1 MSFYDDGRQVLT
13 GLEAYY
19 RESLRKEKKVIRQQG
34 IQALHQELDLEA
46 RLKAGNLTGENLEAF
61 LKTYLGN
68 TTRLHHPG
76 FLAHQVGVPHPTG
89 ALGSLIDG
97 FTNNAMSIYEMGPP
111 RPPLNFSWSMCC
123 WKKSAGPPCR
133 RRSKPG

>member
-1 MSFYDDGRQVLT
+1 MSFYDDGKQVLT

-19 RESLRKEKKVIRQQG
+19 RESIRKEKKVIRQQG
-34 IQALHQELDLEA
+34 IRALHQELDLAA

-61 LKTYLGN
+61 LRTYLDN

-97 FTNNAMSIYEMGPP
+97 FTNNAMSIYEMGPAAAAIEFFMVNVLLEKIGWAP
-111 RPPLNFSWSMCC
+111 MPT
-123 WKKSAGPPCR
+123 
-133 RRSKPG
+133 